1 MLESL
6 FNKVEG
12 LQFLRTPISK
22 TSAKDWLVHNM
33 SLKTWK
39 LDQGATDLFILEFE
53 NKESICNVM
62 SEIYKNRDA
71 KKKASFKRL
80 PELSEIS
87 GN

>member
-12 LQFLRTPISK
+12 LQFLRTPISE

-39 LDQGATDLFILEFE
+39 LDQSATDLFILEFE
-53 NKESICNVM
+53 NKESICNVR

-71 KKKASFKRL
+71 KKKQVSKDCLNYLR
-80 PELSEIS
+80 
-87 GN
+87 